1 MPEKPVSIID
11 LIKQQIRKE
20 ESLPVLNP
28 KATRVQAEALK
39 AEPDFAVLTRLIRM
53 DPTLTTQILKTANSP
68 FYKGLGDVDTLKD
81 AVIRLGQNE
90 MVNIIM
96 KVVHQQNFKSKNTLI
111 RKYQNKLWTHSVS
124 CAIGSLWTAKYLSM
138 TELVPKAFIA
148 GLLHDMGKLYL
159 LTAIEKI
166 LESDTAQFK
175 PPPQLIDKILDNLHA
190 ALGYN
195 LLNKWHLPDPYR
207 VIARDHHSKELDPS
221 NLLLMIVR
229 VSNAVCNKMQSK
241 NENMDISGIVSSRE
255 ADILGMSEIGVAE
268 LEIALEDA
276 RVNKPLN

>member
-1 MPEKPVSIID
+1 MPQKPVSIID

-28 KATRVQAEALK
+28 KAAKVQAEATK

-68 FYKGLGDVDTLKD
+68 FYKGLGDVDTIKD
-81 AVIRLGQNE
+81 AVVRLGQTE

-96 KVVHQQNFKSKNTLI
+96 KVVHQQNFKSRNPLI
-111 RKYQNKLWTHSVS
+111 RKYQNKLWAHSVS

-138 TELVPKAFIA
+138 ADLVPKAFIA

-166 LESDTAQFK
+166 LESDTAPFK

-195 LLNKWHLPDPYR
+195 LLTKWHLPDPYR
-207 VIARDHHSKELDPS
+207 AIARDHHAEELDPS

-229 VSNAVCNKMQSK
+229 LSNAVCNKMEDN
-241 NENMDISGIVSSRE
+241 NENVDLSGIVSSRG
-255 ADILGMSEIGVAE
+255 ADILGMPEIGVAE

-276 RVNKPLN
+276 RVNKPMS

>member
-175 PPPQLIDKILDNLHA
+175 PPPQLIDKILD
-190 ALGYN
+190 
-195 LLNKWHLPDPYR
+195 
-207 VIARDHHSKELDPS
+207 
-221 NLLLMIVR
+221 
-229 VSNAVCNKMQSK
+229 
-241 NENMDISGIVSSRE
+241 
-255 ADILGMSEIGVAE
+255 
-268 LEIALEDA
+268 
-276 RVNKPLN
+276 

>member
-1 MPEKPVSIID
+1 
-11 LIKQQIRKE
+11 
-20 ESLPVLNP
+20 
-28 KATRVQAEALK
+28 
-39 AEPDFAVLTRLIRM
+39 
-53 DPTLTTQILKTANSP
+53 
-68 FYKGLGDVDTLKD
+68 
-81 AVIRLGQNE
+81 
-90 MVNIIM
+90 
-96 KVVHQQNFKSKNTLI
+96 
-111 RKYQNKLWTHSVS
+111 
-124 CAIGSLWTAKYLSM
+124 
-138 TELVPKAFIA
+138 
-148 GLLHDMGKLYL
+148 
-159 LTAIEKI
+159 
-166 LESDTAQFK
+166 
-175 PPPQLIDKILDNLHA
+175 LIDKILDNLHA